1 MRVNVLSQ
9 KKSNK
14 SVSLSVS
21 LALIFVVLS
30 ITGCSVKQPGQVAI
44 ATAHPLA
51 TQAGFEIL
59 NKGGN
64 VYDAAVA
71 VSAALAVV
79 EPSGSG
85 LGGGGFWLLHRER
98 DGLDIMLDGRE
109 KAPLAA
115 DKNMFIDAQGGA
127 IKGLSLNGV
136 LAAGIPGMPAGL
148 VHLSKH
154 YGKLSLA
161 ESLQPAIHYAEKGF
175 NIGKRHQKLL
185 GFRKTILNK
194 DAETA
199 AIFLQQGK
207 IPAKGS
213 LLVQTDLANTLKKL
227 ADEGHAGFY
236 AGTIANKLVSA
247 VQKGGG
253 IWSLAD
259 LQKYQLIEREPI
271 TGSYKGIKITS
282 VALPSSGGIVL
293 IAALNMLENIDL
305 DSVDS
310 ITRKHLIAEALRR
323 AYHDRALYLGD
334 TDFIDV
340 PVERLLNKDYAQ
352 GLASTLRADKALPSD
367 YLTGQTEAQPGGRNT
382 THFSIID
389 AEGNRVSA
397 TLSVNFPFGAGLV
410 ASGTG
415 VLLNNEM
422 DDFASAKNS
431 ANGYGL
437 VGGAANAI
445 APGKRMLSS
454 MTPTFLED
462 NKRIAVLGTPGGSR
476 IISMVLLAALDF
488 AAGNTPESWVN
499 VKRFHHQYIPDQ
511 ILYERNGL
519 TDDEVQGLQALGHQ
533 LMQKYNYGNMQV
545 VQLDKES
552 KELAAAS
559 DPRGEGFSSVQT
571 VD

>member
-9 KKSNK
+9 KKSSK

-30 ITGCSVKQPGQVAI
+30 ITGCSVKQPSQVAI

-51 TQAGFEIL
+51 TQAGFEVL

-85 LGGGGFWLLHRER
+85 LGGGGFWLLHRES

-115 DKNMFIDAQGGA
+115 DKNMFLNAQGNA
-127 IKGLSLNGV
+127 VAGLSLNGA

-161 ESLQPAIHYAEKGF
+161 ESLGPAIRYAEQGF
-175 NIGKRHQKLL
+175 NVGERHQKLL

-199 AIFLQQGK
+199 AIFLQQGE
-207 IPAKGS
+207 IPEQDS
-213 LLVQTDLANTLKKL
+213 LLIQTDLANTLKQL
-227 ADEGHAGFY
+227 ADKGHAGFY
-236 AGTIANKLVSA
+236 AGAIADKLVSA
-247 VQKGGG
+247 VQKKGG

-271 TGSYKGIKITS
+271 KGSYKGIKITS
-282 VALPSSGGIVL
+282 AALPSSGGIVL

-310 ITRKHLIAEALRR
+310 ITRKHLIVEALRR
-323 AYHDRALYLGD
+323 AYHERALYLGD
-334 TDFIDV
+334 ADFIDV

-367 YLTGQTEAQPGGRNT
+367 YLTGQTEDQPGGRNT

-445 APGKRMLSS
+445 APEKRMLSS

-488 AAGNTPESWVN
+488 AAGHPPESWVN
-499 VKRFHHQYIPDQ
+499 IKRFHHQYIPDQ
-511 ILYERNGL
+511 ILYEKNGL
-519 TDDEVQGLQALGHQ
+519 TEDEMQGLQALGHQ
-533 LMQKYNYGNMQV
+533 LMQKYNYGNMQA
-545 VQLDKES
+545 VQLDKVS

-559 DPRGEGFSSVQT
+559 DPRGEGFASVQT

>member
-9 KKSNK
+9 KKSCQ
-14 SVSLSVS
+14 LVS
-21 LALIFVVLS
+21 LALILVVLS

-85 LGGGGFWLLHRER
+85 LGGGGFWLLHRES

-115 DKNMFIDAQGGA
+115 NKDMFLDAQGNSVT
-127 IKGLSLNGV
+127 GLSLNGA

-161 ESLQPAIHYAEKGF
+161 ESLQPAIRYAEQGF
-175 NIGKRHQKLL
+175 AIGERHQKLL

-194 DAETA
+194 DAETV
-199 AIFLQQGK
+199 AIFLQQGA
-207 IPAKGS
+207 IPEKGS
-213 LLVQTDLANTLKKL
+213 LLVQTDLANTLKQL
-227 ADEGHAGFY
+227 ADKGRAGFY
-236 AGTIANKLVSA
+236 DGTVANKLVAA
-247 VQKGGG
+247 VQKNAG

-259 LQKYQLIEREPI
+259 LQQYQVVERQPI
-271 TGSYKGIKITS
+271 KGTYKGIKITS
-282 VALPSSGGIVL
+282 AALPSSGGIVL
-293 IAALNMLENIDL
+293 VEALNILENLDL

-310 ITRKHLIAEALRR
+310 ITRKHLIVEALRR

-334 TDFIDV
+334 IDFIDV

-367 YLTGQTEAQPGGRNT
+367 YLTGQTKEQPGGRNT

-445 APGKRMLSS
+445 APEKRMLSS

-488 AAGNTPESWVN
+488 AEGNAPESWVN

-511 ILYERNGL
+511 ILYEKNGL
-519 TDDEVQGLQALGHQ
+519 TEDEVQGLQALGHQ
-533 LMQKYNYGNMQV
+533 LMQKYNYGNMQA
-545 VQLDKES
+545 VQLDKVS

-559 DPRGEGFSSVQT
+559 DPRGEGFASVQT